1 MLLWKCCT
9 QYASKLGKLSS
20 GQRTGK
26 GQFSFQSQR
35 KAMPKSVQT
44 TAQFSSLTQRVW
56 LFVTPWTASHQA
68 SLYQLQELA
77 QTHIHRIGDAIQP
90 SHPLSSPSPSAF
102 NLSQHQGLFQW
113 VSSSDYCT
121 ISLILHASKVM
132 LKILQARLQQYM
144 NWELPD
150 VQAGFRKGRGIRDQ
164 IVISVGSEKKQENSR
179 KTSISTSLCSWLCGS
194 QQTVQFSSVEPLTV
208 WITTNCSVQLL
219 SPFWL
224 SMTPW
229 TATCQA
235 SLSLTNSQSLL
246 KLMSIESVMPSN
258 HLILCHPLNILKEM
272 GIPDHLTCLLR
283 NLYAGQEATVRTGH
297 GIRDWFW
304 EGNRQE
310 GQWSPNGGNKLQ
322 VSDIFFSLLRGRKKQ
337 TCYIFSPSL
346 YKFKKRFLLK
356 FCVAIMTPGSIWT

>member
-1 MLLWKCCT
+1 MDCSTPGLL
-9 QYASKLGKLSS
+9 
-20 GQRTGK
+20 
-26 GQFSFQSQR
+26 
-35 KAMPKSVQT
+35 V
-44 TAQFSSLTQRVW
+44 
-56 LFVTPWTASHQA
+56 HQ
-68 SLYQLQELA
+68 QLPEFT
-77 QTHIHRIGDAIQP
+77 QTHVHWVSNAIQLFY
-90 SHPLSSPSPSAF
+90 PLSSTSPSAF

-246 KLMSIESVMPSN
+246 KLMSIGLVMPSN
-258 HLILCHPLNILKEM
+258 HLNPLSSPSPLAF
-272 GIPDHLTCLLR
+272 
-283 NLYAGQEATVRTGH
+283 NLQKIRVFSSESVLHIRWPKYWSFSFSISPSNEYSRLISFRLIFLISLWFKGLWRVFSNTTVQKH
-297 GIRDWFW
+297 
-304 EGNRQE
+304 Q
-310 GQWSPNGGNKLQ
+310 
-322 VSDIFFSLLRGRKKQ
+322 FFSAQL
-337 TCYIFSPSL
+337 SL
-346 YKFKKRFLLK
+346 
-356 FCVAIMTPGSIWT
+356 